1 MTCNKAYYFMKENY
15 IKAFGD
21 VQMVQG
27 DTLTM
32 TSKYAE
38 YNGNVKQAFATGN
51 VVMQSPET
59 TLSTDTGNLD
69 RAKQEK
75 VYYNSYGTIINRE
88 NTLKSKSGR
97 YYVSQKKYQFLTSV
111 VLTNPEYVIKS
122 NYLDYYTN
130 SGHSYLFGPST
141 ITGKENF
148 IYTEN
153 GFTTPK
159 KMWVIF

>member
-1 MTCNKAYYFMKENY
+1 MKKLSLLITLLLLNTFTSIAQKTSKILVENADFQDINQIELPDALLLQGNVRVSHEGVIMTCNKAYYFMKENY

-59 TLSTDTGNLD
+59 TLSVSYTHLD
-69 RAKQEK
+69 
-75 VYYNSYGTIINRE
+75 VYKRQLVLRYT
-88 NTLKSKSGR
+88 TL
-97 YYVSQKKYQFLTSV
+97 
-111 VLTNPEYVIKS
+111 S
-122 NYLDYYTN
+122 NYC
-130 SGHSYLFGPST
+130 
-141 ITGKENF
+141 
-148 IYTEN
+148 
-153 GFTTPK
+153 
-159 KMWVIF
+159 